1 MILLLLGEKAG
12 LREVVTPSWNLNC
25 NYYTQLIA
33 ANMRDTRIMAEML
46 ASTTEYQSPDHLVL
60 GYEPIWQSTLH
71 SSPNMGG
78 CRVVE
83 TLNECG
89 HCLPATLLEL
99 FRSEEAIWDHS
110 VIGVA
115 E

>member
-1 MILLLLGEKAG
+1 MLHA
-12 LREVVTPSWNLNC
+12 
-25 NYYTQLIA
+25 YYTQLIA
-33 ANMRDTRIMAEML
+33 ANTRDTRIMAEML
-46 ASTTEYQSPDHLVL
+46 AGTTEHPSPAQPWMGFD
-60 GYEPIWQSTLH
+60 PIWQSTLH

-78 CRVVE
+78 CRVIE

-99 FRSEEAIWDHS
+99 FRSEEAIWDYG